1 LKRLYIPIV
10 AVLLLA
16 AALRILG
23 AGGSPVWT
31 DEGWSA
37 WASSDPAQVI
47 GIVAA
52 DRHPPL
58 YFAALS
64 AWRQVAG
71 DSRIA
76 LRLLSIAAGVITVAA
91 VYRIG
96 ADWFGRRA
104 GLLAALLLAALPSA
118 VYYAQEVRH
127 YGWLS
132 LFTALSWLVLLR
144 YLRKPGR
151 ALWVGYVLC
160 ITAMLY
166 TLYFGV
172 FTLAAQ
178 AVTVLLAAIGDWR
191 KVGRHT
197 GLPLRF
203 AQQWGALAAAWAA
216 AGVLY
221 LPWVYVIATE
231 QAGILGGGIS
241 GAPNTISPGNLLLIL
256 QSVLSAQVLIPLVGF
271 ALGVWAIARRPNI
284 GRVGVLLG
292 GAGLLVGMILLSL
305 RFDLLGARTLV
316 FLTPLLALV
325 CGYGLSRLDVRLG
338 AALLGV
344 WLALTLVFPTEIQAR
359 LHSEAAAEAL
369 ASAYQPGDVVIL
381 EAGWDDNAFAYEIA
395 QALPDGAEIV
405 RTQPWTNERTGGA
418 PVVPQIEPILQAHER
433 VWVVQWLQAPQVL
446 PFLEA
451 GGDGFHLTQ
460 TLDVSAGAY
469 GERFFAP
476 TIQVRLYTR

>member
-1 LKRLYIPIV
+1 VADLKRLYVPIV
-10 AVLLLA
+10 AALLVA

-23 AGGSPVWT
+23 AGGFPLWT

-37 WASSDPAQVI
+37 WATNDPAQVI

-64 AWRQVAG
+64 LWRQAAG
-71 DSRIA
+71 DSRIV
-76 LRLLSIAAGVITVAA
+76 LRFLSIAAGMITVAA
-91 VYRIG
+91 IYRLG

-104 GLLAALLLAALPSA
+104 GVLAALLLAALPTA

-144 YLRKPGR
+144 YLRRPTR
-151 ALWVGYVLC
+151 ALWLVYVLC
-160 ITAMLY
+160 VAAMLY

-178 AVTVLLAAIGDWR
+178 GATVLLIAARRNRIAR
-191 KVGRHT
+191 
-197 GLPLRF
+197 
-203 AQQWGALAAAWAA
+203 QWGGVFAAWAA

-221 LPWVYVIATE
+221 LPWLYVIVTE
-231 QAGILGGGIS
+231 QASILGGGIS
-241 GAPNTISPGNLLLIL
+241 GAPNTISPGNLWLIV
-256 QSVLSAQVLIPLVGF
+256 QSVFSTQAAIPLAGF
-271 ALGVWAIARRPNI
+271 VLGVWAIARRPSLPRI
-284 GRVGVLLG
+284 GVLLG

-325 CGYGLSRLDVRLG
+325 CGFGLSRLDARLG
-338 AALLGV
+338 AALLGIWIV
-344 WLALTLVFPTEIQAR
+344 LTLAFPVEIQPR
-359 LHSEAAAEAL
+359 LHSEVAAEAL
-369 ASAYQPGDVVIL
+369 ATVYQPGDAVIL

-395 QALPDGAEIV
+395 QALPDDAEIV

-418 PVVPQIEPILQAHER
+418 PVVPQIEPVLLAHER

-446 PFLEA
+446 PFLEG
-451 GGDGFHLTQ
+451 GGDGFHLAQ
-460 TLDVSAGAY
+460 TLDVSAGEY
-469 GERFFAP
+469 GARFFAP